1 MKEERSSK
9 SSPSSP
15 ANSESVEVSSSNW
28 AGSASGGITNTIKDW
43 GGVVGISVIFGVS
56 DDWVPIVTAAVVEVV
71 VGLDVATVSC
81 GLQAY
86 RSNPLRRM
94 VRNFMDKEY
103 GLVIID
109 LGVERKIGAAT
120 MGNPIVV
127 AARNWLAAIVL

>member
-1 MKEERSSK
+1 M
-9 SSPSSP
+9 
-15 ANSESVEVSSSNW
+15 
-28 AGSASGGITNTIKDW
+28 
-43 GGVVGISVIFGVS
+43 IFGVS
-56 DDWVPIVTAAVVEVV
+56 DDRVPIVTAAVVEVE

-109 LGVERKIGAAT
+109 LGVA
-120 MGNPIVV
+120 
-127 AARNWLAAIVL
+127 